1 MAFFMKCVFFDGMLA
16 KILTNTVRVLYN
28 IRM

>member
-1 MAFFMKCVFFDGMLA
+1 MAFFMKCVFFDEMRA

>member
-1 MAFFMKCVFFDGMLA
+1 MAFFMKCVFFDGMQA

>member
-1 MAFFMKCVFFDGMLA
+1 MAFFMKCVFFHGMRV